1 MAVEPSRSHPRLDD
15 RLAKVADHSRK
26 LINDSLELL
35 RRPAPDTFLG
45 RETHKPFPKEEN
57 E

>member
-1 MAVEPSRSHPRLDD
+1 MAVERSRSHPRCDSRVTKLSED
-15 RLAKVADHSRK
+15 SRK

-35 RRPAPDTFLG
+35 RQLPSDTFLG